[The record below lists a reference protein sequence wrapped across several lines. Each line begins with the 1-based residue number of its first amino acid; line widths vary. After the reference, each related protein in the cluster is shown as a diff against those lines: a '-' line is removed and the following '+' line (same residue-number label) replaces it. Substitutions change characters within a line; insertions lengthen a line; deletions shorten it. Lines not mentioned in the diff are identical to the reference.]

1 VRVLAILNIKGGVGK
16 TATAVNLG
24 FVAAR
29 QGWRTLIWDLDPQGA
44 ATFYLRV
51 KPKVRGGGKRL
62 VRGQLDVEGLIKG
75 SDYEGLDLLPADFS
89 YRKMDIALDGA
100 KKPKQ
105 QLGRLIEPLSGDYD
119 LALLDC
125 PPGMTLVLESVFAAA
140 QGLLVPTIPTTLS
153 MRTLDQLAR
162 HLRKKGPRE
171 LAVLPFFSMVDR
183 RKTMHRGLVEADWDG
198 PFRFLETAIPY
209 SSTVE
214 KMGVHRMPL
223 GAYAPQSP
231 AAQAYRALWA
241 EVNERLFD
249 TGGRVPWRGSR

>member
-1 VRVLAILNIKGGVGK
+1 MRVLAILNMKGGVGK

-24 FVAAR
+24 FLAAR
-29 QGWRTLIWDLDPQGA
+29 EGWRTLIWDLDPQGA
-44 ATFYLRV
+44 ASFYLRV
-51 KPKVRGGGKRL
+51 KPKIRGGGKKL
-62 VRGQLDVEGLIKG
+62 VRGELDVDGLVKG

-89 YRKMDIALDGA
+89 YRKMDIALDGT
-100 KKPKQ
+100 KKPKR
-105 QLGRLIEPLSGDYD
+105 QLGRLIEPLSVNYD

-140 QGLLVPTIPTTLS
+140 EGLLVPTIPTTLS

-183 RKTMHRGLVEADWDG
+183 RRTMHREIADGDPDG
-198 PFRFLETAIPY
+198 PFRFLKAAIPY

-214 KMGVHRMPL
+214 KMGGHRMPL
-223 GAYAPQSP
+223 EAYAPRSR
-231 AAQAYRALWA
+231 AAKAYRALWA
-241 EVNERLFD
+241 EVRERVLD
-249 TGGRVPWRGSR
+249 RGGLRW